1 MLAPACQ
8 NSSSTEPK
16 FRLLYL
22 GNDLKLIAA
31 LRQALAEPVYQ
42 LVTCAD
48 RESAMLFLKSD
59 IPYEVLLV
67 DFDWRK
73 KDGVEIVRLAR
84 KLRHRKRMPIVL
96 LAGAKLNRRRQTV
109 AAEAGVTTW
118 MLKTEDIGEA
128 IKRVMHSAEASL
140 FGAVARP

>member
-8 NSSSTEPK
+8 NSSSTKPK

-22 GNDLKLIAA
+22 GNDSKFIAA
-31 LRQALAEPVYQ
+31 LRQVLAEPVYL

-48 RESAMLFLKSD
+48 RESAVLFLKSD
-59 IPYEVLLV
+59 IPYEVLLI
-67 DFDWRK
+67 DLEWRGK
-73 KDGVEIVRLAR
+73 NGLEVARLAR

-96 LAGAKLNRRRQTV
+96 LVGAKLNRRRQTV

-118 MLKTEDIGEA
+118 MLKTEKIEEA
-128 IKRVMHSAEASL
+128 IKRVMGCASES
-140 FGAVARP
+140 

>member
-8 NSSSTEPK
+8 NSSSTEKK

-22 GNDLKLIAA
+22 GNDLNFIAA
-31 LRQALAEPVYQ
+31 LRQVLAEPAYQ

-48 RESAMLFLKSD
+48 RESAVLFLKSD

-67 DFDWRK
+67 DFEWRGK
-73 KDGVEIVRLAR
+73 NGLEVARLAQ
-84 KLRHRKRMPIVL
+84 KLQHRKRMPIVL
-96 LAGAKLNRRRQTV
+96 LVGAKLNRRRQTV

-118 MLKTEDIGEA
+118 ILKTEEIGEA
-128 IKRVMHSAEASL
+128 IKRVMGPVS
-140 FGAVARP
+140 R

>member
-8 NSSSTEPK
+8 NSSSTEQR

-31 LRQALAEPVYQ
+31 LRQLLPEPVYQ
-42 LVTCAD
+42 LVTCSD
-48 RESAMLFLKSD
+48 RESAVLFLKSD

-67 DFDWRK
+67 DFEWRK
-73 KDGVEIVRLAR
+73 KDGVEIARLAR

-96 LAGAKLNRRRQTV
+96 LAGTKLSRQAFIHNKAV
-109 AAEAGVTTW
+109 AVKAGVT
-118 MLKTEDIGEA
+118 MCLLKTQDVGEA
-128 IKRVMHSAEASL
+128 IKRVTSADYADS
-140 FGAVARP
+140 AD

>member
-1 MLAPACQ
+1 MLAAACQ
-8 NSSSTEPK
+8 NPSSTKPK
-16 FRLLYL
+16 VRLLYL
-22 GNDLKLIAA
+22 GNDLKLIAL
-31 LRQALAEPVYQ
+31 LRQVLAEPVYL
-42 LVTCAD
+42 LVTCSD
-48 RESAMLFLKSD
+48 RESAVLFLKSD
-59 IPYEVLLV
+59 IPNQVLLI
-67 DFDWRK
+67 DLEWRGK
-73 KDGVEIVRLAR
+73 NGLEVARLAR

-96 LAGAKLNRRRQTV
+96 LVGAKLNRRRQTV

>member
-1 MLAPACQ
+1 MLAPARPR
-8 NSSSTEPK
+8 STEPE

-31 LRQALAEPVYQ
+31 LRQVLAEPVYR
-42 LVTCAD
+42 LVTCSD
-48 RESAMLFLKSD
+48 RESAVLFLKSD
-59 IPYEVLLV
+59 IPYEVLLI
-67 DFDWRK
+67 DLEWRGK
-73 KDGVEIVRLAR
+73 NGLEVARLAR

-118 MLKTEDIGEA
+118 MLKTEKIGEA
-128 IKRVMHSAEASL
+128 IKRVMGEESTAQIPPT
-140 FGAVARP
+140 RRT

>member
-8 NSSSTEPK
+8 NSSSTEPE

-22 GNDLKLIAA
+22 GNDLKLIAT
-31 LRQALAEPVYQ
+31 LRQVLPEPVYR
-42 LVTCAD
+42 LVTCSD
-48 RESAMLFLKSD
+48 RESAVLFLKSD
-59 IPYEVLLV
+59 IPYEVLLI
-67 DFDWRK
+67 DLEWRGK
-73 KDGVEIVRLAR
+73 NGLEVAGLAR

-118 MLKTEDIGEA
+118 MLKTEEA
-128 IKRVMHSAEASL
+128 IKRVMGEEQT
-140 FGAVARP
+140 VQIPPIRRT

>member
-1 MLAPACQ
+1 MLAPAFPGP
-8 NSSSTEPK
+8 TEPE

-31 LRQALAEPVYQ
+31 LRQVLAEPVYR
-42 LVTCAD
+42 LVTCSD
-48 RESAMLFLKSD
+48 RERAVLFLKSD
-59 IPYEVLLV
+59 IPYEVLLI
-67 DFDWRK
+67 DLEWRGK
-73 KDGVEIVRLAR
+73 NGLEVARLAR

-118 MLKTEDIGEA
+118 MLKTEKIGEG
-128 IKRVMHSAEASL
+128 IKRVMGEEQTAQISPI
-140 FGAVARP
+140 GGK